1 MVMNLELPRIRAAF
15 RAFKDYKPKVTL
27 AICAKR
33 HHTRLFVQN
42 PNDGDRTGNTPAGTV
57 IDQGVTSV
65 FDFDFY
71 LQPHACLQGTV
82 RSTHYT
88 ILHDENKYGADDIQT
103 GTNSLSY
110 MWARATKGVSLVP
123 PAYWADIACERG
135 RCYLR
140 EVSSDPASKRLSEDQ
155 VWEKSKQVWG
165 NGVHESLKDTMFY
178 L

>member
-1 MVMNLELPRIRAAF
+1 MVLRSELPRIKESF
-15 RAFKDYKPKVTL
+15 RSFQGYSPKVTL
-27 AICAKR
+27 AICTKR
-33 HHTRLFVQN
+33 HHFRNFVQN

-57 IDQGVTSV
+57 VDQGITSV
-65 FDFDFY
+65 YGFDFY

-88 ILHDENKYGADDIQT
+88 ILHDENKYGADDMQV

-110 MWARATKGVSLVP
+110 MWARATKGVSLIP
-123 PAYWADIACERG
+123 PAYWADTACERG

-140 EVSSDPASKRLSEDQ
+140 EAFFANGVGKMSEDQ
-155 VWEKSKQVWG
+155 IWQLSEQVWG
-165 NGVHESLKDTMFY
+165 RGVHDSLKDTMYY